1 MRIGPAVGPP
11 NTLSTLSAREAS
23 IFACLVDTVAA
34 PEPVL
39 PPVRQTDAAFFF
51 DRWLGL
57 APRRNAAGLRAVL
70 FALELA
76 PLAMGYGSRFR
87 RLELDDRV
95 RYLNAVE
102 KSSNPQVRQLTKLV
116 KGAAFL
122 SYYGDDHVMKR
133 IGYDAD
139 ANVER
144 GRRLR
149 ELEGRP

>member
-1 MRIGPAVGPP
+1 MTIGPAVGPP
-11 NTLSTLSAREAS
+11 NSLSTLSPREAS

-51 DRWLGL
+51 DRWLTA
-57 APRRNAAGLRAVL
+57 APARNAGGMRALLVGLEFGPFL
-70 FALELA
+70 
-76 PLAMGYGSRFR
+76 MGFRSRFR
-87 RLELDDRV
+87 RLGVPDRV
-95 RYLNAVE
+95 RYLEAIE
-102 KSSNPQVRQLTKLV
+102 KSRSPHVRQLAKLL

-122 SYYGDDHVMKR
+122 AYYGDDDVMRR

>member
-1 MRIGPAVGPP
+1 MTIGPVVGPP
-11 NTLSTLSAREAS
+11 NSLSTLSPREAS

-51 DRWLGL
+51 DRWLAL
-57 APRRNAAGLRAVL
+57 SPRRNALGLRAVL
-70 FALELA
+70 MVLELA
-76 PLAMGYGSRFR
+76 PLVLGYGSRFR
-87 RLELDDRV
+87 RLDVSDRV
-95 RYLNAVE
+95 RYLRAVE
-102 KSSNPQVRQLTKLV
+102 KSSLTQVRQLTKLI

-122 SYYGDDHVMKR
+122 SYYGDDQVMRR